1 MGVFN
6 FLKKKKKTYSGKQ
19 EFNLLIIDE
28 ESGELTT
35 SLGITQ
41 ERVDEIVEICKKSY
55 KDSNK
60 LTEAI
65 EKTLKKMNH
74 INEATYAILMLARL
88 HEREE
93 SNPILSMLRSFGR

>member
-6 FLKKKKKTYSGKQ
+6 LLKKKKKTYSGKQ

-35 SLGITQ
+35 SLAITQ
-41 ERVDEIVEICKKSY
+41 ERVDEIVKICKESY
-55 KDSNK
+55 KDSDK

-65 EKTLKKMNH
+65 QKTLKKMNH
-74 INEATYAILMLARL
+74 INEATYAILILARL
-88 HEREE
+88 HERED

>member
-19 EFNLLIIDE
+19 EFKLLIIDD

-41 ERVDEIVEICKKSY
+41 ERVDQIVEICKKSY

-65 EKTLKKMNH
+65 EKTLKEMNH
-74 INEATYAILMLARL
+74 INEATYAILILARL

-93 SNPILSMLRSFGR
+93 SNPLLSMLRSFGR